1 MDYKNYFRQRML
13 IKDQRFFD
21 VFKMAVA
28 YTPMMNIS
36 EFIVKNVCQ
45 EEEDLNL
52 EEMQEEIQDYRQM
65 KEQLETVQQKK
76 AQLSLIHEQYTG
88 YMRGTG
94 ACCELACGAKGS
106 CISRYAGGT

>member
-1 MDYKNYFRQRML
+1 ML

-36 EFIVKNVCQ
+36 EFIVKNICQ

-76 AQLSLIHEQYTG
+76 AQLSLIHEQYTDCLLYTSKPQRRVG
-88 YMRGTG
+88 VAQMPRS
-94 ACCELACGAKGS
+94 CGAG
-106 CISRYAGGT
+106 